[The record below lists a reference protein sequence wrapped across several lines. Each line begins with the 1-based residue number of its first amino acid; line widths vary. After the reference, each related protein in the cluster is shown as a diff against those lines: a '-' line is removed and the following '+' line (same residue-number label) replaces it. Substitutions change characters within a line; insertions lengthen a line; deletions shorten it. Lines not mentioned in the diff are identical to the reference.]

1 MRNQSGAA
9 YAASKYT
16 ELIARKPMLLM
27 DKANFM
33 RNQSGAAYAA
43 SKYTELIA
51 RKPMLLM
58 EFLMQEMHGISRNKV
73 KAILSGHGVSVDRKL
88 VTQYDFELTP
98 GMVVRVS
105 KHKRSTELNSKFVKI
120 VYEDKDIIVIEK
132 NIGILSMAATTQT
145 FCVKTILDEYFKR
158 RHFKCTAH
166 VVHRL
171 DRDTSGLMIYAKN
184 VEVQQILEE
193 NWQNIVT
200 DRRYVAVLCG
210 KMEKEGGTVTS
221 WLKDNKAFITYSSP
235 VDNGG
240 KYAVTHYHTL
250 KTNDDFSLVELKL
263 ETGRKNQIRVH
274 MQDLGHPVAGD
285 VKYGNGRNPIG
296 RLALHA
302 FRLNFYH
309 PRTREFMN
317 FETPFPTPFVRL
329 FQENKE

>member
-9 YAASKYT
+9 YAASKYI
-16 ELIARKPMLLM
+16 ELIV
-27 DKANFM
+27 
-33 RNQSGAAYAA
+33 
-43 SKYTELIA
+43 

-250 KTNDDFSLVELKL
+250 KTSDDFSLVELKL

>member
-16 ELIARKPMLLM
+16 ELIV
-27 DKANFM
+27 
-33 RNQSGAAYAA
+33 
-43 SKYTELIA
+43 

-250 KTNDDFSLVELKL
+250 KTSDDFSLVELKL

>member
-16 ELIARKPMLLM
+16 ELIV
-27 DKANFM
+27 
-33 RNQSGAAYAA
+33 
-43 SKYTELIA
+43 

-240 KYAVTHYHTL
+240 KYAVTHYHIL